1 MCGKGRCKLR
11 SLHREKWAKW
21 PGDIQCRLEELESL
35 GEALRAHHLYPN
47 IVRDLKRREPE
58 DRDWELVWQDLKQN
72 GFPYDRVDLWNN
84 ALEWWELSKSS

>member
-1 MCGKGRCKLR
+1 MGRAGVSSGAYTGKNGQNGP
-11 SLHREKWAKW
+11 EF
-21 PGDIQCRLEELESL
+21 IQRRLEELESL

-84 ALEWWELSKSS
+84 ALEWWKLSKSS